1 MLALMFKWGAYAEGA
16 SAGRMSRTGP
26 SHISNI
32 VLSIVKIGPQRGTR
46 TPSERQLNRQFP
58 GSSTSQHNRS
68 IELTLAE
75 VIVQADSITTYSRVV
90 TTLSQEKLGRHFP
103 ADKKPGATHTIR
115 A

>member
-1 MLALMFKWGAYAEGA
+1 MAGACGIIRWPGLFFQLDGSGYPGDVADNPGGVSVA
-16 SAGRMSRTGP
+16 RK
-26 SHISNI
+26 
-32 VLSIVKIGPQRGTR
+32 VLCQVDVSV
-46 TPSERQLNRQFP
+46 P

-90 TTLSQEKLGRHFP
+90 TILSQEKLGRHFP
-103 ADKKPGATHTIR
+103 AGKKPGATHTIR